1 MQKLKI
7 ACCLLDKERLSKYGN
22 QQFLK
27 NLGLRQGENLTFIEQ
42 ALNGS
47 DNLITN
53 RGINDYKL

>member
-1 MQKLKI
+1 MQKLEI

-27 NLGLRQGENLTFIEQ
+27 NLGLQQEENLTFIGPT
-42 ALNGS
+42 LNGS

-53 RGINDYKL
+53 GG